1 MPHNHSSP
9 AMLAAKSTATTTP
22 TLVAP
27 QVGLQGWELQTVS
40 TKAGSSIASTSAAVD
55 EEEPTPAE
63 SAVLVAQARSRSRSS
78 DSSGSSSSEPL
89 HARGGGGGGGGASAK
104 RSGRMLS
111 AAVSGGGSSGNAS
124 AAPFVVVSYN
134 MLSDELL
141 WANSYLYRELQ
152 CVVEWC
158 WSVSNPCHSSC

>member
-1 MPHNHSSP
+1 
-9 AMLAAKSTATTTP
+9 MLAAKSTATTTP